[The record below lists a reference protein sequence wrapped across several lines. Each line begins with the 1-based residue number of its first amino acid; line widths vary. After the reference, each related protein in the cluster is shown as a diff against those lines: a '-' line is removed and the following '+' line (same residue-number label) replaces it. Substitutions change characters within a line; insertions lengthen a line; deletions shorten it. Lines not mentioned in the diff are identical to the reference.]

1 MATPQP
7 QDRRKP
13 ENRPLELLVD
23 TGLVCRF
30 SLGNEAARLLYLSH
44 NIPSMISARVLY
56 HDDQRRPTVL
66 EKMMLERRQAINL
79 APLHDLH
86 NYDEYEG

>member
-1 MATPQP
+1 MCSAIFP
-7 QDRRKP
+7 DRRKP

-44 NIPSMISARVLY
+44 NIPSTIAARVLY
-56 HDDQRRPTVL
+56 HDDQRRATDL
-66 EKMMLERRQAINL
+66 EQVMLKRRQKINL
-79 APLHDLH
+79 APLHDLQG
-86 NYDEYEG
+86 Y

>member
-1 MATPQP
+1 MFSDISP
-7 QDRRKP
+7 DRRKP

-44 NIPSMISARVLY
+44 NIPSTITARVLY
-56 HDDQRRPTVL
+56 HDDRRRATAL
-66 EKMMLERRQAINL
+66 EKAMLETSNKINL
-79 APLHDLH
+79 APLHDLQG
-86 NYDEYEG
+86 Y

>member
-1 MATPQP
+1 MCSAIVA
-7 QDRRKP
+7 DRRKS

-44 NIPSMISARVLY
+44 NIPSTISARVLY
-56 HDDQRRPTVL
+56 HDDQRRATGL
-66 EKMMLERRQAINL
+66 ELLMLERRQRINL
-79 APLHDLH
+79 APLHDLQG
-86 NYDEYEG
+86 Y